1 MRKEEFKKYRDQ
13 DGYFVLTLH
22 WTPRHQSVEILSQSS
37 DQPGTCK
44 SSTAEVESPVHP
56 MSEDVEFTEEDR
68 LPWGEPI
75 SYSYCGPLNE
85 KELRRAHTKKKK
97 LTGVLRHDDRVS
109 GIGAFGAQIS
119 FYSAVIER
127 FLFWFHTHE
136 EVSVPE
142 LDGIDSSVTDLSA
155 EDREFVLDTEERRR
169 GILRDLF
176 PKQRPVGVHVGAYDL
191 RGGLR
196 TLAEKVC
203 EAEEDMVKTK
213 NTDKFVDFIS
223 PESMRSYLAR
233 KTREKAGRQLT
244 RPERLR
250 AIFYWAHGMT
260 RELEKLGKKP

>member
-1 MRKEEFKKYRDQ
+1 MRQEGFEKYRDQ

-37 DQPGTCK
+37 DQPGTCR
-44 SSTAEVESPVHP
+44 SFTAEVESPVHP
-56 MSEDVEFTEEDR
+56 MSADVEFTEEDR
-68 LPWGEPI
+68 TPWGEPI
-75 SYSYCGPLNE
+75 SYSYCTPLNGE
-85 KELRRAHTKKKK
+85 ELRRAHTEKKR
-97 LTGVLRHDDRVS
+97 LARVLRQDDHVS
-109 GIGAFGAQIS
+109 GNSSFGAQIS

-142 LDGIDSSVTDLSA
+142 LDGIDGSLTALSA

-169 GILRDLF
+169 VILKDLLS
-176 PKQRPVGVHVGAYDL
+176 KQKPVGVHVGAYDL

-203 EAEEDMVKTK
+203 EIEENMIRAK
-213 NTDKFVDFIS
+213 NADKFVDPIS
-223 PESMRSYLAR
+223 PESMRSYLTR
-233 KTREKAGRQLT
+233 KTREKAGPSLT

-250 AIFYWAHGMT
+250 AIYFWTHGMT
-260 RELEKLGKKP
+260 RELEKLGQKS